1 MLLVDTDLPA
11 GAHTN
16 MQPYAGRGWCA
27 MEFSA
32 SGLVKNSQALI
43 SLKGLTGKEEELWEV
58 RENGKA
64 ARRAGGGAHGVC
76 LDARGGRCVRRH

>member
-1 MLLVDTDLPA
+1 
-11 GAHTN
+11 
-16 MQPYAGRGWCA
+16 

-64 ARRAGGGAHGVC
+64 ARRAGGA
-76 LDARGGRCVRRH
+76 